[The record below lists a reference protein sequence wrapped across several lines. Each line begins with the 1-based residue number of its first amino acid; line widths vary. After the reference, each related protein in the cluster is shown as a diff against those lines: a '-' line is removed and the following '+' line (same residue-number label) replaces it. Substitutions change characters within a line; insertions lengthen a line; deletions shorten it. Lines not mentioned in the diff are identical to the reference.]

1 MAVVSL
7 NVVVIATL
15 TLMATNDLALS
26 PALFECISAFA
37 TVGLST
43 GLTPDLNA
51 VGQALLMPLMLI
63 GRVGPLTLF
72 VALMLREQAPLY
84 HHPEE
89 RPLVG

>member
-1 MAVVSL
+1 M
-7 NVVVIATL
+7 
-15 TLMATNDLALS
+15 
-26 PALFECISAFA
+26 SAFS

-43 GLTPDLNA
+43 GITDDLDG

-72 VALMLREQAPLY
+72 VALVLRERDVLY
-84 HHPEE
+84 RHPEE